1 MIVVFLEGSD
11 VEDHSSI
18 SINSILPFV
27 DYLYRF
33 SSSSIHRLRSH
44 IPNIMST
51 QIVTG
56 GKAKTITSFFSQKL
70 TVKPIVKEVIHVPH
84 SSVTSRLCEIC
95 GKAISN
101 QGWKNHIA
109 NTRGILAHTKYHV

>member
-1 MIVVFLEGSD
+1 
-11 VEDHSSI
+11 
-18 SINSILPFV
+18 
-27 DYLYRF
+27 
-33 SSSSIHRLRSH
+33 
-44 IPNIMST
+44 MSK

-56 GKAKTITSFFSQKL
+56 GKAKTITSFFSKKL

-109 NTRGILAHTKYHV
+109 KHQRNNDLMPEQITYVNNHYASRKFGKVKLYSTDDKKKS